1 MSYNYRARYY
11 LNLAAHL
18 TPHTDFEREYVNN
31 AKKLEA
37 KLEFFDLAREAV
49 LNDFAS

>member
-1 MSYNYRARYY
+1 MNRHYRAKYY

-18 TPHTDFEREYVNN
+18 TPHTDFEKKYVDE

-37 KLEFFDLAREAV
+37 ELDFFDLAKDAV
-49 LNDFAS
+49 LNDFAN